1 MRKYIS
7 LLFAAIALAVSCEQY
22 DHTPIWDKLNDHE
35 QRIQTLEELCGQLNT
50 NIESLKSIIT
60 ALQAND
66 YITNVVAIVEG
77 GKEIGYTFY
86 FSKSDPV
93 TIYHG
98 SNGAD
103 GSAPKVSIRKAAD
116 GEYYWTADG
125 EWMTDD
131 EGNMI
136 PAVVE
141 DDPNGEYITPQFR
154 VADGKWYV

>member
-98 SNGAD
+98 KDGSDGKDGQDGAD
-103 GSAPKVSIRKAAD
+103 GKD
-116 GEYYWTADG
+116 GQMVRMD
-125 EWMTDD
+125 
-131 EGNMI
+131 
-136 PAVVE
+136 
-141 DDPNGEYITPQFR
+141 R
-154 VADGKWYV
+154 LL